1 MRFALLAL
9 VAGEHFR
16 DVQHPRLHVAA
27 PAQPALDIEHAAQIA
42 EHDGIGAAGGNML
55 ALVIG
60 KPRRYFAKLAGER
73 AAESA
78 ASLALGHLDEFQ
90 ARYAREQGPRRAFDS
105 HLAVARAVIGFGDG
119 GS

>member
-55 ALVIG
+55 SLVIG
-60 KPRRYFAKLAGER
+60 KARRYFAKLDGER
-73 AAESA
+73 VAESA
-78 ASLALGHLDEFQ
+78 ASLALGQLDQ
-90 ARYAREQGPRRAFDS
+90 LKARFARVQRPRLAYDS
-105 HLAVARAVIGFGDG
+105 
-119 GS
+119 